1 MRVIAL
7 LAAALLPPV
16 ALLLGQQPTFRSAVS
31 LVRLDVLA
39 TDRGRPIANLTS
51 GDFEVTDNGVKQQVE
66 AVVGKSAAL
75 DVVFT
80 LDRSESVR
88 GATLNNLQEA
98 AEATLDSLRARDRAA
113 LLTFSDTVSL
123 EASLGSSLES
133 IKEGMRKICPEGGTT
148 LLDAVYGALS
158 LPRDPARRMLVLLFT
173 DGYDTNSW
181 LTPEAVVRA
190 AKEADAVICS
200 VASRSEAMQA
210 GPEKTFLD
218 QLSEATGGET
228 TTVQEGR
235 ALKPAFLAVLER
247 MRSRYLL
254 TYYPT
259 GVDHKPGWHELKV
272 RLRGRPGTV
281 TVRSGYRLPDAPVTT
296 QPMR

>member
-7 LAAALLPPV
+7 LGAAMLTPV
-16 ALLLGQQPTFRSAVS
+16 ALLVGQQPTFRSAVS
-31 LVRLDVLA
+31 FVRLDVLA

-66 AVVGKSAAL
+66 AVIGESAAL
-75 DVVFT
+75 DVVLT

-88 GATLNNLQEA
+88 GATLNNLREA
-98 AEATLDSLRARDRAA
+98 AGATLDSLRPRDRAA
-113 LLTFSDTVSL
+113 LLTFSDRVSL
-123 EASLGSSLES
+123 EAGLDSSLES
-133 IKEGMRKICPEGGTT
+133 VREGIRRIRPEGATT
-148 LLDAVYGALS
+148 LLDAIYGALS
-158 LPRDPARRMLVLLFT
+158 LPRDPARRLLVLLFT

-181 LTPEAVVRA
+181 LTREAVVRA

-210 GPEKTFLD
+210 GPEKSFLD
-218 QLSEATGGET
+218 QLCEATGGET
-228 TTVQEGR
+228 TTVEGR
-235 ALKPAFLAVLER
+235 HALKPAFLAALER
-247 MRSRYLL
+247 TRSRYLL

-259 GVDHKPGWHELKV
+259 GVDQKPGWHELKV

-281 TVRSGYRLPDAPVTT
+281 TVRSGYRVPDTPA
-296 QPMR
+296 RRAR